1 MEFLQN
7 LKKKSDEELMLLI
20 SNGNKEAFSM
30 LYSRYSARLFNFF
43 HRMLDK
49 DHGKAE
55 DFTHDLFLKIIENPS
70 LFDVQR
76 RFDTWLFHIA
86 YNMCKNEYRKMAVR
100 NEYQQ
105 NISNDEPVT
114 TDTGNNRQDVLKFS
128 EALDHHLKI
137 LDEKHRMVFL
147 LRYQQDIPLK
157 EIAAIIDCPEGTVK
171 SRLFNAI
178 KKLSEKLTVFD
189 PKKN

>member
-1 MEFLQN
+1 MGFLQN
-7 LKKKSDEELMLLI
+7 LKKKTDGELMLLI
-20 SNGNKEAFSM
+20 RSGNKEAFSM

-70 LFDVQR
+70 VFDVQR

-86 YNMCKNEYRKMAVR
+86 YNMCKNEYGKMAVR
-100 NEYQQ
+100 KEYQQ

-114 TDTGNNRQDVLKFS
+114 TDPGNNRQDVLKFS
-128 EALDHHLKI
+128 EALDHHLKM

-147 LRYQQDIPLK
+147 LRYQQEIPLK
-157 EIAAIIDCPEGTVK
+157 EIADILDCPEGTVK
-171 SRLFNAI
+171 SRLFHALR
-178 KKLSEKLTVFD
+178 KLSEKLTVFD
-189 PKKN
+189 PKIN

>member
-1 MEFLQN
+1 MGFLQN
-7 LKKKSDEELMLLI
+7 LKKKTDEELMLLI
-20 SNGNKEAFSM
+20 RNGNKEAFSM

-43 HRMLDK
+43 HRMLDN

-55 DFTHDLFLKIIENPS
+55 DFTHDLFLKIIENPL
-70 LFDVQR
+70 LFDLQR

-86 YNMCKNEYRKMAVR
+86 YNMCKNEYGKMAVR
-100 NEYQQ
+100 KEYQQ
-105 NISNDEPVT
+105 NISHDEPVT
-114 TDTGNNRQDVLKFS
+114 TEAGNHRQDILKFS
-128 EALDHHLKI
+128 EALDHRLKM

-147 LRYQQDIPLK
+147 LRYQQEIPLK
-157 EIAAIIDCPEGTVK
+157 EIAAILDCPEGTVK

-189 PKKN
+189 PKIN